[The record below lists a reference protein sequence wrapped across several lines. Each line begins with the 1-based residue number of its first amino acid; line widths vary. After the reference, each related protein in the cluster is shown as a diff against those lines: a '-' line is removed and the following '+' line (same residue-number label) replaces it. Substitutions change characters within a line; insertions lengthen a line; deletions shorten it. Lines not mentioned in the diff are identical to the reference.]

1 MATER
6 KLAIVLTGEDRS
18 ASKTL
23 RNVSDEVDNTSG
35 KLANLGSKISPAV
48 TAAAAS
54 VVAGVGFALK
64 GAFDAAVESQKISR
78 ETERVIKTT
87 GAASWTTAEQV
98 SGLAESL
105 SNLTGADDELVQST
119 ANLLLT
125 FTNVRNEVG
134 AGNDVFDQATGY
146 ALDLAAVMGTDAS
159 SAAVMLGKALN
170 DPVRGMGKLT
180 KAGVTFNEQ
189 QRDQIKTMSE
199 AGDTLG
205 AQKIILAE
213 LGKEFGGAA
222 EAAQTPLDQLKVKL
236 GNLQEQIGATLVP
249 IVSTAADGVE
259 FLVESFQALPDG
271 VQTGITAVAGL
282 ATIGA
287 GVVTVVAKL
296 ADVFAPVFEAVSR
309 GIASAQEAIYG
320 LTASMTKSSQTASFM
335 ATALTT
341 GLAGALAVA
350 TVAMIGFSFYQRAQA
365 EDAAEAAAGQD
376 AYAEAINK
384 TTGSLQDNVNIATA
398 KLLADKNI
406 ADNLTGTTTNLEL
419 LGNELA
425 NSGDSFEKF
434 RTAFKES
441 QDEGFNA
448 SSDLFFRTEASA
460 DSLVEKMRELAAG
473 GDVVAQEMIR
483 LKDSGELNNT
493 EIKDLVLTFDD
504 LQDQYENAGTKGS
517 ATTRVFEGMAG
528 ASTNAAAAVAKQVQD
543 LKTLA
548 DELRAQTDP
557 WFAAYRSQ
565 TEATKAQEALNVA
578 VRDYGPNSKQAKD
591 ATYANATAAIAYKGD
606 ILELKSAQA
615 DGAGSEQLLQQFQD
629 LKGFGFDPNSQAAK
643 NLSYDILGVG
653 NTADAVD
660 GKGVHV
666 PVTSNVAAVN
676 AELEKLRAYT
686 KSVYTAESYHYV
698 NYGTPGNDGNYYTP
712 WAKGGRMTDGWFTV
726 GEEGP
731 EIGHKIG
738 SSVRIF
744 SNRDSSRML
753 ESAGV
758 GPGVGGDTVNVY
770 VNGSNASAYDIGRE
784 VLWSRKVA
792 G

>member
-6 KLAIVLTGEDRS
+6 KLAIVLTGEDRT

-23 RNVSDEVDNTSG
+23 RGVSNEVDNTSG

-48 TAAAAS
+48 AAAAAS

-64 GAFDAAVESQKISR
+64 GAFDAAVESQKIAR
-78 ETERVIKTT
+78 ETERVIQTT
-87 GAASWTTAEQV
+87 GASAWITADQV
-98 SGLAESL
+98 GDLAESI
-105 SNLTGADDELVQST
+105 SGLTGADDELVQSS

-125 FTNVRNEVG
+125 FAKVRNEVG
-134 AGNDVFDQATGY
+134 AGNDVFDQAV
-146 ALDLAAVMGTDAS
+146 ALSFDLSSALGTDAS
-159 SAAVMLGKALN
+159 SASIQLGKALN
-170 DPVRGMGKLT
+170 DPVRGITALSR
-180 KAGVTFNEQ
+180 AGVSFTAEQ
-189 QRDQIKTMSE
+189 KEQIKTLVE
-199 AGDTLG
+199 TGDVLS
-205 AQKIILAE
+205 AQKVILGE
-213 LGKEFGGAA
+213 LSNQFGGAA
-222 EAAQTPLDQLKVKL
+222 AAAQTPLDSLKVKL
-236 GNLQEQIGATLVP
+236 GNLQEEIGATLIP

-296 ADVFAPVFEAVSR
+296 ADVFAPVFKSVSQ
-309 GIASAQEAIYG
+309 GIGKAQEAIYG
-320 LTASMTKSSQTASFM
+320 LTASMTKSSQVASTM
-335 ATALTT
+335 ATVLTT

-384 TTGSLQDNVNIATA
+384 TTGSLKDNVNMATA

-406 ADNLTGTTTNLEL
+406 ADQLTGTTTNLEL

-460 DSLVEKMRELAAG
+460 DSLVEKMREMAAS

-483 LKDSGELNNT
+483 LKDAGELNNT

-517 ATTRVFEGMAG
+517 ATTRVMEGMAG
-528 ASTNAAAAVAKQVQD
+528 ASTNAAAAVQLQVAN

-557 WFAAYRSQ
+557 YFAAYKAQKDFNTAQ
-565 TEATKAQEALNVA
+565 TELNET
-578 VRDYGPNSKQAKD
+578 VRKYGQTSQQAKD
-591 ATYANATAAIAYKGD
+591 AT
-606 ILELKSAQA
+606 LKSAQA
-615 DGAGSEQLLQQFQD
+615 ALSYKGELFD
-629 LKGFGFDPNSQAAK
+629 LKTAMMDGNGFTEFGDQLNGLESLGFDPNSEAAK
-643 NLSYDILGVG
+643 ALGFDILTVG
-653 NTADAVD
+653 AIAESVD
-660 GKGVHV
+660 G
-666 PVTSNVAAVN
+666 TSIDIGMTLDERQVKSKIDYLKSQVDPATGFIPLGAVY
-676 AELEKLRAYT
+676 ALG
-686 KSVYTAESYHYV
+686 SF
-698 NYGTPGNDGNYYTP
+698 
-712 WAKGGRMTDGWFTV
+712 AKGGQVQDGPFIV

-731 EIGHKIG
+731 ELGMKIG

-753 ESAGV
+753 EPVGV
-758 GPGVGGDTVNVY
+758 EPGGRGGDTVNVY
-770 VNGSNASAYDIGRE
+770 VSSSNASAYDIGRE